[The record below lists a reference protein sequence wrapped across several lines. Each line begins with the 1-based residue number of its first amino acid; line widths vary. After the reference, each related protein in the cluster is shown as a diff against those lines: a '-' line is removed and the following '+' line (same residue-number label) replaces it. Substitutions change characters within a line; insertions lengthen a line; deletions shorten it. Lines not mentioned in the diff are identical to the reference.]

1 MIKTKEDLHHT
12 FIDGSCEEL
21 KNKLLEKAKEFVLEV
36 NPSAHKNVA
45 IGINLA
51 QVGKPSYFQVDHN
64 GTHLE
69 YYRDLLKY
77 RELTLEDFE
86 EVQFTI
92 PWDDAPEGYDY
103 WIITTGAHLSEG
115 SFHKKHGLAYEDQ
128 SGFYWEIGYEGY
140 HYQVY
145 TKPDNTLPKEKQD
158 TVESLKAAIEGS
170 EVKNYKYTPVEVE
183 SIFDLR
189 EMFEKGELYFRWLGN
204 PEKGSGGVG
213 YDQIT
218 NENMLICRY
227 EEGRLLL
234 REEVKWQNEVE
245 SSCFWFEYSE
255 SHDSVHLNT
264 KNSIPSEDFLETCRV
279 ALRANGEL
287 K

>member
-21 KNKLLEKAKEFVLEV
+21 KKKLLEKVKEFGLEV

-64 GTHLE
+64 GTHVA

-86 EVQFTI
+86 EEEEVG
-92 PWDDAPEGYDY
+92 D
-103 WIITTGAHLSEG
+103 
-115 SFHKKHGLAYEDQ
+115 
-128 SGFYWEIGYEGY
+128 
-140 HYQVY
+140 
-145 TKPDNTLPKEKQD
+145 
-158 TVESLKAAIEGS
+158 
-170 EVKNYKYTPVEVE
+170 EVKNYKYVPVEVE

-189 EMFEKGELYFRWLGN
+189 DMFENGKLYFRWLGN

-227 EEGRLLL
+227 EEGRLLT
-234 REEVKWQNEVE
+234 REQITWQDEVE

-264 KNSIPSEDFLETCRV
+264 KNSIPSEDFLAMCRV
-279 ALRANGEL
+279 ALRATGEL

>member
-21 KNKLLEKAKEFVLEV
+21 KKKLLEKVKEFDLEV

-86 EVQFTI
+86 E
-92 PWDDAPEGYDY
+92 EGKEEV
-103 WIITTGAHLSEG
+103 TP
-115 SFHKKHGLAYEDQ
+115 
-128 SGFYWEIGYEGY
+128 
-140 HYQVY
+140 
-145 TKPDNTLPKEKQD
+145 TK
-158 TVESLKAAIEGS
+158 
-170 EVKNYKYTPVEVE
+170 YKYIPVEVG

-189 EMFEKGELYFRWLGN
+189 EMFENGKLYFRWLGN
-204 PEKGSGGVG
+204 LEKGSGGVG

-218 NENMLICRY
+218 KEDMLICRY
-227 EEGRLLL
+227 EEGRLLT
-234 REEVKWQNEVE
+234 REQVTWQDEVL
-245 SSCFWFEYSE
+245 SY
-255 SHDSVHLNT
+255 LN
-264 KNSIPSEDFLETCRV
+264 KPSEEGFEEELPSKFRVDYMDGSFHLVDSEFLEMCRV
-279 ALRANGEL
+279 ALRATGEL